1 MVACWESVRHTGA
14 MKLAINSKL
23 AFFCLVLAVTLGSLG
38 VARANDPAPRDI
50 LIESIA
56 RYASQALGVAQE
68 RLVVLAT
75 DKRLKVPECP
85 EGFEHS
91 FPFGDQATVKTR
103 CADPEWQAFI
113 RIKVEQELAQPR
125 PLVSDNKSPG
135 LVLVLRERVH
145 RGQRL
150 SEALVEVREADD
162 KVAPDALSSKQDL
175 DLLEATR
182 LLRLGEVLRAS
193 MVKSAPAIKKG
204 EFVTLSFSQGG
215 LSIAVEVEALVDG
228 QVGEV
233 IRFRNRES
241 GQELQA
247 KVTGIGQASL

>member
-1 MVACWESVRHTGA
+1 
-14 MKLAINSKL
+14 MKLAINPKL
-23 AFFCLVLAVTLGSLG
+23 AFLCLVLAVTLGSLG
-38 VARANDPAPRDI
+38 VARANDPAPRDM
-50 LIESIA
+50 LIDSIA

-91 FPFGDQATVKTR
+91 FPFDDQVTVKTI

-125 PLVSDNKSPG
+125 PLVSDSKSPG

-150 SEALVEVREADD
+150 NEALVEVRDGDD
-162 KVAPDALSSKQDL
+162 KVASDALSSKQGL
-175 DLLEATR
+175 ELLEATR
-182 LLRLGEVLRAS
+182 LLRVGEVLRAS

-215 LSIAVEVEALVDG
+215 LSIAVEVEALANG

-233 IRFRNRES
+233 IRLRNPES

>member
-1 MVACWESVRHTGA
+1 MTS
-14 MKLAINSKL
+14 AINQKFVLLCL
-23 AFFCLVLAVTLGSLG
+23 ALAAMLCSIGCAHADELQ
-38 VARANDPAPRDI
+38 PRDV
-50 LIESIA
+50 LIGSIA
-56 RYASQALGVAQE
+56 SYASQALGVSQE

-75 DKRLKVPECP
+75 DKRLKVPDCP
-85 EGFEHS
+85 EGFKHS
-91 FPFGDQATVKTR
+91 FPFGDQVTVKTI

-113 RIKVEQELAQPR
+113 RIKVEQEVAKPKL
-125 PLVSDNKSPG
+125 LGSDTKEPG
-135 LVLVLRERVH
+135 VVLVLRERVH

-150 SEALVEVREADD
+150 GEALVEVRAADD
-162 KVAPDALSSKQDL
+162 KVAPDALSSKQGL

-182 LLRLGEVLRAS
+182 LLRVGEVLRAS

-204 EFVTLSFSQGG
+204 ELVTLRFSQAG
-215 LSIAVEVEALVDG
+215 LSIAVEVEALTNG
-228 QVGEV
+228 QVGEI

>member
-1 MVACWESVRHTGA
+1 
-14 MKLAINSKL
+14 MKLAITSKSWLLCL
-23 AFFCLVLAVTLGSLG
+23 ALAVTLFSLG
-38 VARANDPAPRDI
+38 RVHADEPQPRDV

-56 RYASQALGVAQE
+56 TYTSKALGVAQE

-75 DKRLKVPECP
+75 DKRLKVPDCP
-85 EGFEHS
+85 GGFEHS
-91 FPFGDQATVKTR
+91 FPFGDQVTVKTI

-113 RIKVEQELAQPR
+113 RIKVEQEVAKPR
-125 PLVSDNKSPG
+125 PFASDAKTPG
-135 LVLVLRERVH
+135 VVLVLRERVH

-150 SEALVEVREADD
+150 SEALVEVRDADD
-162 KVAPDALSSKQDL
+162 KVAPDALSSRQGL

-182 LLRLGEVLRAS
+182 LLRVGEVLRAS

-204 EFVTLSFSQGG
+204 ELVTLSLSQAG
-215 LSIAVEVEALVDG
+215 LSIAVEVEALTNG

-233 IRFRNRES
+233 IRFRNLES
-241 GQELQA
+241 GQELEA